1 MDPFREKFTIKR
13 TDTGVVI
20 IDEEGKRLQFSAAEA
35 LMLLDVLKNEKSE
48 LKKIAEGEAPLP
60 FKIRS

>member
-1 MDPFREKFTIKR
+1 
-13 TDTGVVI
+13 
-20 IDEEGKRLQFSAAEA
+20 
-35 LMLLDVLKNEKSE
+35 MLLDVLKNEKSE